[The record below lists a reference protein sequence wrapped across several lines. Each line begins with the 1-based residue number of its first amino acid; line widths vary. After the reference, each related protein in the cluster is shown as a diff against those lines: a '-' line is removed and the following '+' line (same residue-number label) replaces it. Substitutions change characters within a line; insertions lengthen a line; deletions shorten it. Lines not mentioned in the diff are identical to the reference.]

1 MEGAVMRDQRDKSLV
16 WWGAM
21 MPHMKKPPQFRDF
34 TGIQPARGDDLAA
47 CIAAWDR
54 IDRALMANRK
64 RAA

>member
-1 MEGAVMRDQRDKSLV
+1 MDGAAERDRRARALV

-21 MPHMKKPPQFRDF
+21 MPLMKKPPEFREF
-34 TGIQPARGDDLAA
+34 TGIKAAPRADLAA

-64 RAA
+64 VS